1 MQLNTYSELALRTN
15 KPLPPQETIE
25 HALMLLVS
33 ETGEIATAIKD
44 HFIYGKPLD
53 LLNVKEEMG
62 DVLWGLNLLVVTAG
76 GKFETLKTM
85 PKGFDR
91 PAVRQV
97 LSINVMVGELID
109 VYFAHY
115 KHAPTYFPLSIQER
129 AESLFR
135 MIHGLAMTLGI
146 ELTDILESNI
156 RKLQARYGDK
166 YSDVAALNRDL
177 DKESKA
183 LEG

>member
-1 MQLNTYSELALRTN
+1 MELRTYSELALRTN

-33 ETGEIATAIKD
+33 EIGEVATSIKA

-53 LLNVKEEMG
+53 LTNIKEELG
-62 DVLWGLNLLVVTAG
+62 DALWGLNLLVVTAG
-76 GKFETLKTM
+76 GKFESLKVM
-85 PKGFDR
+85 PKGFER
-91 PAVRQV
+91 PAVRQL
-97 LSINVMVGELID
+97 LSINVMVSELID

-115 KHAPTYFPLSIQER
+115 THAPSYFPLSIQER
-129 AESLFR
+129 SETLFR
-135 MIHGLAMTLGI
+135 TIHGLAMTLGI
-146 ELTDILESNI
+146 EMADILESNI

-177 DKESKA
+177 DQERKA

>member
-1 MQLNTYSELALRTN
+1 MELRTYSELAMRTN
-15 KPLPPQETIE
+15 KPLPPQEAIE
-25 HALMLLVS
+25 HALMLLIT

-62 DVLWGLNLLVVTAG
+62 DTLWGLNLLLVSSG
-76 GKFETLKTM
+76 GKFESLKAM
-85 PKGFDR
+85 PSGFDR
-91 PAVRQV
+91 PPVRQIFD
-97 LSINVMVGELID
+97 LAQMTSDLID
-109 VYFAHY
+109 AYYSHF
-115 KHAPTYFPLSIQER
+115 KHAPSYFPISVQER
-129 AESLFR
+129 SERLFR
-135 MIHGLAMTLGI
+135 TLHGLAMFLKI
-146 ELTDILESNI
+146 DLQDILESNI

-177 DKESKA
+177 DKEAKA